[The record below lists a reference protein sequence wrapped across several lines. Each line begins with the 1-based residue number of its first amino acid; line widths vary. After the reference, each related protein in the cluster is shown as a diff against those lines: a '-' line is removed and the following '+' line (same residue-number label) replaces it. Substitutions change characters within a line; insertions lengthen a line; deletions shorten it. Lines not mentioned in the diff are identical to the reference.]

1 VEGLPDVG
9 RFEYL
14 FQRQATPTRAQA
26 AERGTVAD
34 MTIIAFISSVIAV
47 AAFATWMRRRHR
59 KLDNMHQP
67 QRKATSSRAN
77 AGFVNHH

>member
-1 VEGLPDVG
+1 
-9 RFEYL
+9 
-14 FQRQATPTRAQA
+14 
-26 AERGTVAD
+26 